1 MKLLILCH
9 SLRTTT
15 SSHANIPLLRIG
27 LTMDAATVIGTSASV
42 IGIGG
47 VFLGFARWILKKQ
60 TEDLVKE
67 YLADIKES
75 SSQLLPNHGSSLND
89 VVQLQVLPILKKLDR
104 GQDEIRDEQTEIKVN
119 VARLEGRFDQYVEEN
134 KE

>member
-1 MKLLILCH
+1 
-9 SLRTTT
+9 
-15 SSHANIPLLRIG
+15 
-27 LTMDAATVIGTSASV
+27 MDATTVIGTSASV
-42 IGIGG
+42 IAIGG

-75 SSQLLPNHGSSLND
+75 SSQLRPNHGSSLND

>member
-1 MKLLILCH
+1 
-9 SLRTTT
+9 
-15 SSHANIPLLRIG
+15 
-27 LTMDAATVIGTSASV
+27 MDATTVIGTSASV

-75 SSQLLPNHGSSLND
+75 SSQLRPNHGSSLND
-89 VVQLQVLPILKKLDR
+89 VVMLQVLPILKKLDSK
-104 GQDEIRDEQTEIKVN
+104 QDQLAEDITGIKVDQ
-119 VARLEGRFDQYVEEN
+119 ARLEGRFDQYVEEN

>member
-1 MKLLILCH
+1 
-9 SLRTTT
+9 
-15 SSHANIPLLRIG
+15 
-27 LTMDAATVIGTSASV
+27 MDAATVIGTSASV

-75 SSQLLPNHGSSLND
+75 SSQLRPNHGSSLND